1 MTEGRWIFT
10 LLCNAAGE
18 AEAIYRRADATAKGI
33 GLVSQ
38 AVTAHGGSEA
48 ASLRVA
54 EQYLS
59 AFGQIAKAGNT
70 LLLPAATNDPANMVA
85 QAMSIYKAVAGTHP
99 STGPRCSSFCSSGII
114 SNRVCL
120 ELMTEVL
127 RFRCYSKVGRKLLKR
142 WLPGHMLLRVSKL
155 LRETNTCMI
164 GLPAFAQARLRRQ
177 RDCEYVRQPEH

>member
-1 MTEGRWIFT
+1 M
-10 LLCNAAGE
+10 LCNAAGE

-85 QAMSIYKAVAGTHP
+85 QAMSIYKVVADNHP
-99 STGPRCSSFCSSGII
+99 STGPRCGSAYSCRHDNRQTSLDAQNSDAAITMLVKNAAGI
-114 SNRVCL
+114 CL
-120 ELMTEVL
+120 
-127 RFRCYSKVGRKLLKR
+127 
-142 WLPGHMLLRVSKL
+142 
-155 LRETNTCMI
+155 
-164 GLPAFAQARLRRQ
+164 
-177 RDCEYVRQPEH
+177 RDCC

>member
-1 MTEGRWIFT
+1 MEAESYISGVCPPLTLGVAILLTVAPAVLQMPADGLLTMCIFDGST
-10 LLCNAAGE
+10 AGSSVHCTAAGE

-85 QAMSIYKAVAGTHP
+85 QAMSIYKAVSERHP
-99 STGPRCSSFCSSGII
+99 STGSRSIP
-114 SNRVCL
+114 
-120 ELMTEVL
+120 
-127 RFRCYSKVGRKLLKR
+127 
-142 WLPGHMLLRVSKL
+142 
-155 LRETNTCMI
+155 
-164 GLPAFAQARLRRQ
+164 
-177 RDCEYVRQPEH
+177 